1 MRVPR
6 PGGAPWTGASDAL
19 PAGRRALPEGRA
31 GRVYREPVMTWIG
44 AALPVVATMLVV
56 FVPGTA
62 LATALKV
69 RGATA
74 LALAGPLGFGTIGV
88 AGVAAAALH
97 TPFGWWSIAITA
109 AVAAAVLLGVRLL
122 ASRSG
127 SPLPAWD
134 SWRASAVLPVVLGVG
149 IASVAIGSIA
159 FGAVSSPERI
169 SQTYDAVF
177 HLNAVQSIVQS
188 GDASSLHLYR
198 LTHPTQSTA
207 FYPAVFHSIAAVA
220 AETTGV
226 PIPVAVNAAWL
237 GTAGPVFAF
246 GCALAARVLFG
257 TTALR
262 RDETAPALQP
272 VLVGS
277 VAAVLSSAFVAFPY
291 LLLDFGTLYPNGLAY
306 TTLPVGLALIAA
318 LTAWPERHAWRP
330 ESPLPRWRTLLLLL
344 GWLGGAAF
352 AHPRSLV
359 AILVLAA
366 PLLVAWFAARMSALA
381 ASSPQGRR
389 RARLVVVVVVAAVA
403 LVAAGAL
410 LFVLHYY
417 DVGHRPIADH
427 LNGGPARAREGFGT
441 AVLQAL
447 LTTSLASPGE
457 TPLAP
462 SVLLAV
468 VALAAL
474 VALVLRPGLRWAA
487 VTYLAVVLL
496 YAAAA
501 GSNSDLAKLAT
512 GLWDKDKYRILAMLP
527 TIAVPVVA
535 WILAAGGA
543 ELVEVLRRRSH
554 RRQGPHGRTIVLAV
568 AAAAL
573 IVAAVTWTGPALTGV
588 SGAIGRVF
596 TLPDTDKHGTL
607 VDADETLLLTDI
619 GRYVPAG
626 QVVVDDPW
634 DGSALAWALGGR
646 QTLFPHLGGYWG
658 DERKL
663 IAQHLDEAPGNGKVC
678 EAVRD
683 LGLHWLVTDPQH
695 LWGNTKEARAFSG
708 IDRAAAGPGVQL
720 VASSGSTRLYRI
732 TACWP

>member
-1 MRVPR
+1 
-6 PGGAPWTGASDAL
+6 
-19 PAGRRALPEGRA
+19 
-31 GRVYREPVMTWIG
+31 MTWIG

-62 LATALKV
+62 LAAAVKV

-74 LALAGPLGFGTIGV
+74 LALAGPLGFATIGV

-97 TPFGWWSIAITA
+97 TPFGWWSVAVTA
-109 AVAAAVLLGVRLL
+109 AVATAVLLGVRLL

-134 SWRASAVLPVVLGVG
+134 TWRASAVLPVALGVG
-149 IASVAIGSIA
+149 VASVAIGSIA
-159 FGAVSSPERI
+159 FGAVPSPDRI

-207 FYPAVFHSIAAVA
+207 FYPAVFHSIAAIA

-226 PIPVAVNAAWL
+226 PVPVAVNAAWL

-257 TTALR
+257 GTALR

-272 VLVGS
+272 VLIGS
-277 VAAVLSSAFVAFPY
+277 IAAVLSSAFVAFPY

-318 LTAWPERHAWRP
+318 STTWPERHAWRP

-344 GWLGGAAF
+344 GWLGGATF

-359 AILVLAA
+359 AIVVLAA
-366 PLLVAWFAARMSALA
+366 PLLVAWFAARMRALA

-389 RARLVVVVVVAAVA
+389 RARLAVAVVVAAVV

-447 LTTSLASPGE
+447 LTTSLVSPGE

-474 VALVLRPGLRWAA
+474 VALAAPARP
-487 VTYLAVVLL
+487 
-496 YAAAA
+496 
-501 GSNSDLAKLAT
+501 
-512 GLWDKDKYRILAMLP
+512 P
-527 TIAVPVVA
+527 
-535 WILAAGGA
+535 
-543 ELVEVLRRRSH
+543 
-554 RRQGPHGRTIVLAV
+554 
-568 AAAAL
+568 
-573 IVAAVTWTGPALTGV
+573 
-588 SGAIGRVF
+588 
-596 TLPDTDKHGTL
+596 
-607 VDADETLLLTDI
+607 
-619 GRYVPAG
+619 
-626 QVVVDDPW
+626 
-634 DGSALAWALGGR
+634 LGGR
-646 QTLFPHLGGYWG
+646 
-658 DERKL
+658 
-663 IAQHLDEAPGNGKVC
+663 
-678 EAVRD
+678 D
-683 LGLHWLVTDPQH
+683 LP
-695 LWGNTKEARAFSG
+695 R
-708 IDRAAAGPGVQL
+708 DRAALRGRRRQRQRSREARDGALGQGQVPHPRDAADDRGAGGRLDPRRRRRGARRGAAPPQPP
-720 VASSGSTRLYRI
+720 AAGAARPARSCSRSRPPRSSSPR
-732 TACWP
+732 